1 MSGWAYNLIDLYISD
16 KPNQLGETQIS
27 TVLWD
32 QISLY
37 GLMRGRPTLT
47 PSTNNA
53 QKQTIPGRPGELYS
67 VVQQRSNA
75 KLQFEILVADA
86 WPFAELKAGD
96 NPWLNNVFNRAYY
109 IVDILNNAKRVSY
122 KEPGKPATDY
132 YEVISVTNEITD
144 SDERAMLIKCT
155 MEIYPFK
162 FNFDGNE
169 PINIDSGDVYEYL
182 PINLRPYS
190 ECWPI
195 FVSETISGSNEYPYL
210 TVTNYKREFKDG
222 AWRYVQKSTGS
233 VYAPPEKREELNVEL
248 LLNKLVIDTN
258 KLQAYT
264 SSEYT
269 DIPVPMNKYLTGDYD
284 SLRFMGNSYITINN
298 TGTMSFELYT
308 RRGIIV

>member
-86 WPFAELKAGD
+86 WPFAALKAGN

-155 MEIYPFK
+155 IEIFPFK
-162 FNFDGNE
+162 FSFDGNE
-169 PINIDSGDVYEYL
+169 AHVVNAAGGVNKVEW
-182 PINLRPYS
+182 NLKPYS
-190 ECWPI
+190 ECWPVFTTNNFSDSSANNFN
-195 FVSETISGSNEYPYL
+195 FVVTAEERVISGSSVTYN
-210 TVTNYKREFKDG
+210 TVRVG
-222 AWRYVQKSTGS
+222 HIYVPAERLYDFRNVMVGKSLI
-233 VYAPPEKREELNVEL
+233 V
-248 LLNKLVIDTN
+248 DTN
-258 KLQAYT
+258 KLMAYN
-264 SSEYT
+264 S
-269 DIPVPMNKYLTGDYD
+269 DISPMNKYLYGDYD
-284 SLRFMGNSYITINN
+284 KLRFPGGCYITIQNN
-298 TGTMSFELYT
+298 STVTLYVYT
-308 RRGIIV
+308 RRGIAV

>member
-86 WPFAELKAGD
+86 WPFAALKAGD

-155 MEIYPFK
+155 MEIFPFK
-162 FNFDGNE
+162 FSFDGNE
-169 PINIDSGDVYEYL
+169 AHTIAANQQSPTTLLEW
-182 PINLRPYS
+182 NLHPYS
-190 ECWPI
+190 VCWPI
-195 FVSETISGSNEYPYL
+195 FVSDTFSGSSYNVGIYVTCRRKIRGSSPVSFEQVSYGYVSTPQDRLNTFGPAISG
-210 TVTNYKREFKDG
+210 K
-222 AWRYVQKSTGS
+222 
-233 VYAPPEKREELNVEL
+233 
-248 LLNKLVIDTN
+248 KLIIDTN
-258 KLQAYT
+258 KMQAYDN
-264 SSEYT
+264 SST
-269 DIPVPMNKYLTGDYD
+269 PNPMNKYLSGDYD
-284 SLRFMGNSYITINN
+284 KVRFAGGCYIDIHN
-298 TGTMSFELYT
+298 TSAVAFNIYT
-308 RRGIIV
+308 RRGIAV